1 MLPARAPA
9 RPRTVIAALA
19 LAVAAGLAG
28 EARAGPPSPPTV
40 LILASYHRGF
50 TWTDQETDG
59 AVAALRARWP
69 DLQPYVEHLDRKRFQ
84 GAAAE
89 EALRRFLVEK
99 YRGLRIDGL
108 VATDDAAFDFALA
121 ARDDLFGRAPLAFC
135 GVNGEVGGRLAGLDR
150 VTGVVEWVDVAG
162 TFGLVRAL
170 QPDVARILV
179 VLDGTETSAGIAP
192 RVAAAARALGPGV
205 EVSIA
210 GAALSHAELEARVAG
225 LDRRTAVVLGSFNV
239 DRLGAYRS
247 YEQVAEAV
255 AARSAAPVYGLW
267 GFQLGHG
274 VVGGS
279 LLGGEDQGR
288 RAGELL
294 IRLLDGVTEPVDER
308 SPATLSVDDR
318 AAARWGLDPEARL
331 PDGAYQA
338 INRPERVW
346 HRYRAWFL
354 GAALSLVA
362 LAIFSGALLDL
373 VRRMRRTEHE
383 LRESEERYR
392 SIVDSVEDAIFI
404 HDAASGEVLD
414 VNRRACELYGA
425 ARADL
430 IAAGVGPISEG
441 SPPYSSADAEG
452 WMARCRTD
460 GPQRFEWLA
469 RRRDGATFWVE
480 VAIRQAAVAGQARLV
495 VAVRDIAERKRAEAQ
510 RAALERRLEEGQRL
524 ESIGR
529 LAGGVAHDFNNLLTP
544 ILGNAQGALDALGAA
559 HPVAEDLRGI
569 VEAAGRAGA
578 LTRQLLALSRR
589 QLLQERA
596 VDLNAEVGALHA
608 MLRRTIGEDVEV
620 RLELDPA
627 LGRVRGDPSQL
638 QQVLLNLAV
647 NARDAMPGGGLLTI
661 ATRNVAPEEAAGRAG
676 ARARSLVELSV
687 SDSGTGMTPE
697 VRARLFEPFF
707 TTKPHGKGT
716 GLGLATVL
724 GVVKQHGGE
733 VEVESAPGQG
743 STFRIL
749 LPRDDAA
756 RAAVPPAPAPAAEGR
771 RGGRVLL
778 VEDEPGVRRL
788 VEGYLRGAGYEVLAA
803 ADGHEALELAARA
816 PGGLDL
822 LLSDVVMPGMNGREL
837 YLALAA
843 HRAGLRV
850 LYMSGYP
857 ALPSTLQDLVEGGRD
872 AFIAKPFTRAQ
883 LLARLDEVLAAAPPA
898 P

>member
-1 MLPARAPA
+1 MARGRDLAP
-9 RPRTVIAALA
+9 RSRTVIAALA
-19 LAVAAGLAG
+19 LAAVAGS
-28 EARAGPPSPPTV
+28 ARAAPPPAPPAV

-50 TWTDQETDG
+50 TWTDQETAG
-59 AVAALRARWP
+59 ALAALRARWP
-69 DLQPYVEHLDRKRFQ
+69 DLQPYVEHLDRKRFG

-99 YRGLRIDGL
+99 YRGIRIDGL

-121 ARDDLFGRAPLAFC
+121 ARDELFGGAPLAFC
-135 GVNGEVGGRLAGLDR
+135 GVNGEVGARLAGLAR
-150 VTGVVEWVDVAG
+150 VTGVVEWTDVAG
-162 TFGLVRAL
+162 TFALVRAL

-179 VLDGTETSAGIAP
+179 VLDATETSAGIAP

-205 EVSIA
+205 EVTIA
-210 GAALSHAELEARVAG
+210 GAELSHAELEARVAG

-247 YEQVAEAV
+247 YEQVAERV

-274 VVGGS
+274 IAGGS

-308 SPATLSVDDR
+308 SPATLAVDDQ
-318 AAARWGLDPEARL
+318 AAARWRLDPEGRL
-331 PDGAYQA
+331 PAGTYQA

-346 HRYRAWFL
+346 YRYRAWFL
-354 GAALSLVA
+354 GAALSLAA
-362 LAIFSGALLDL
+362 LAAFSGALLEL
-373 VRRMRRTEHE
+373 VRRMRRTERE
-383 LRESEERYR
+383 LRESQERYR

-404 HDAASGEVLD
+404 HDAATGAVLD

-425 ARADL
+425 TRQEL
-430 IAAGVGPISEG
+430 LAAGVGPISEG
-441 SPPYSSADAEG
+441 TPPYTREDAER
-452 WMARCRTD
+452 WMTRCRAE

-469 RRRDGATFWVE
+469 RRKDGVTFWVE
-480 VAIRQAAVAGQARLV
+480 VAMRQATVAGQARIV
-495 VAVRDIAERKRAEAQ
+495 VAVRDIAERKRGEAQ
-510 RAALERRLEEGQRL
+510 RIALERRIEEGQRL

-544 ILGNAQGALDALGAA
+544 ILGNAQGALDALGADHA
-559 HPVAEDLRGI
+559 VAEDLRGI

-596 VDLNAEVGALHA
+596 VDLNAEVNALHA
-608 MLRRTIGEDVEV
+608 MLRRVIGEGVQV
-620 RLELDPA
+620 RLALDPA

-661 ATRNVAPEEAAGRAG
+661 ATRNVGPEEAACRAG

-687 SDSGTGMTPE
+687 ADTGTGMTPE

-707 TTKPHGKGT
+707 TTKALGKGT

-733 VEVESAPGQG
+733 VEVESAPGRG
-743 STFRIL
+743 TTFRIL

-756 RAAVPPAPAPAAEGR
+756 LPLAPPAPAAPPPAAEG
-771 RGGRVLL
+771 
-778 VEDEPGVRRL
+778 
-788 VEGYLRGAGYEVLAA
+788 
-803 ADGHEALELAARA
+803 
-816 PGGLDL
+816 
-822 LLSDVVMPGMNGREL
+822 
-837 YLALAA
+837 
-843 HRAGLRV
+843 
-850 LYMSGYP
+850 
-857 ALPSTLQDLVEGGRD
+857 
-872 AFIAKPFTRAQ
+872 
-883 LLARLDEVLAAAPPA
+883 
-898 P
+898 